1 MTNGAQRNP
10 NDEIRRNDEIRM
22 TKPATAQ
29 LRAFGHL
36 NRTVSCLKSAA
47 WLLLALVFLY
57 PLLWMALSSFK
68 SSNVE
73 IFGHPFA
80 LPHQISFVNYQKAI
94 RQGNLGSCFINS
106 LWVTGLSAAAVVCFG
121 AWAGFALSKGR
132 FPLRKLWLALF
143 FIGMILPVQSYLI
156 PLIGLLETLGIHDS
170 LWALILPYTAQ
181 NLPVAILL
189 FTAFFASL
197 PIELEEAAKLD
208 GVGTGRF
215 YFAILLPVARP
226 AVATIVVVTCLN
238 TWNEFL
244 MALLFLIDPGMK
256 TLPVG
261 MIAFEQAHNT
271 DYPALLAGLSLIS
284 VPTLLV
290 YAMFNRQVIRGVIA
304 GAVK

>member
-1 MTNGAQRNP
+1 
-10 NDEIRRNDEIRM
+10 M

-94 RQGNLGSCFINS
+94 RQGNMGSYFINS
-106 LWVTGLSAAAVVCFG
+106 LWVTGLSG
-121 AWAGFALSKGR
+121 
-132 FPLRKLWLALF
+132 LALF

-244 MALLFLIDPGMK
+244 MALLFLVDPGMK

>member
-1 MTNGAQRNP
+1 MTRAGSYLK
-10 NDEIRRNDEIRM
+10 
-22 TKPATAQ
+22 TTAW
-29 LRAFGHL
+29 
-36 NRTVSCLKSAA
+36 V
-47 WLLLALVFLY
+47 LLALLFLY
-57 PLLWMALSSFK
+57 PLLWMAVSSFK

-80 LPHQISFVNYQKAI
+80 LPHRIGFANYRKAVQ
-94 RQGNLGSCFINS
+94 QGNMGSYFINS
-106 LWVTGLSAAAVVCFG
+106 LWVTGLSAATVVCFG
-121 AWAGFALSKGR
+121 AWAGFALSKAR

-143 FIGMILPVQSYLI
+143 FIGMVLPVQSFLI
-156 PLIGLLETLGIHDS
+156 PLTGLLEALGIHDS

-197 PIELEEAAKLD
+197 PIELEEAARLD
-208 GVGTGRF
+208 GVRTARF
-215 YFAILLPVARP
+215 YFSILLPVAKP
-226 AVATIVVVTCLN
+226 AVATIVVITCLN

-244 MALLFLIDPGMK
+244 MAMLFIVDPAMK

-261 MIAFEQAHNT
+261 MIAFEQSHNT

-290 YAMFNRQVIRGVIA
+290 YAIFNRQVIRGVIA